1 MFIDFPMVSPS
12 SQQDFLGRRTVKESK
27 YPDQHRIIEKQAIH
41 PKCFRF

>member
-12 SQQDFLGRRTVKESK
+12 SQQDFLGRWTVKEPQKSN
-27 YPDQHRIIEKQAIH
+27 QHRIIEKRAIR